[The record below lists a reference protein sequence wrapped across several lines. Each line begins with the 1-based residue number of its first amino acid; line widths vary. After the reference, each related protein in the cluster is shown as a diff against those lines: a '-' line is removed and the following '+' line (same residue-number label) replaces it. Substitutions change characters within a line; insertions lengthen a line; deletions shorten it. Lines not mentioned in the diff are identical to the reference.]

1 MLNRAWLPQF
11 FPNRAIGFSYGPKWG
26 NTGGDTMLI
35 GVPKEI
41 KDSEYRVGLVPS
53 TVRELTLNALRGRE
67 LTLAE
72 IKRVVK
78 TVTEGVNLGAA
89 STKIDAERVLSEAL
103 AGMDDA
109 VLKAVQANHLAL
121 QQLAAQGQ
129 SLRDSHVKKALDD
142 LERLEDAFIA
152 SVKEAAKKGSKQI
165 KDQWATVL
173 QQKQNVGTETAA
185 QIEATMEQFGD
196 QMRETV
202 KQQRRTALKAAEM
215 MAENFTT
222 LANGILIGLT
232 EGLQQ
237 GKRAPGEKPPK

>member
-1 MLNRAWLPQF
+1 MDADEVL
-11 FPNRAIGFSYGPKWG
+11 K
-26 NTGGDTMLI
+26 
-35 GVPKEI
+35 
-41 KDSEYRVGLVPS
+41 GLARESVKQGENLR
-53 TVRELTLNALRGRE
+53 TAVRELTLKALKSRE

-78 TVTEGVNLGAA
+78 TVTEGVSLGAA
-89 STKIDAERVLSEAL
+89 GAKIDAERVLGEAL

-121 QQLAAQGQ
+121 QQLSAQGQ
-129 SLRDSHVKKALDD
+129 NLRESHVKKALAE
-142 LERLEDAFIA
+142 LERLEDEFVA
-152 SVKEAAKKGSKQI
+152 SVKEATKKGSKQL
-165 KDQWATVL
+165 KDQWASVL
-173 QQKQNVGTETAA
+173 QQKQSVGLETAA

-196 QMRETV
+196 QMREAV
-202 KQQRRTALKAAEM
+202 KQQRRTAFKAAEV

-237 GKRAPGEKPPK
+237 GKKDK

>member
-1 MLNRAWLPQF
+1 MDADEVL
-11 FPNRAIGFSYGPKWG
+11 K
-26 NTGGDTMLI
+26 
-35 GVPKEI
+35 
-41 KDSEYRVGLVPS
+41 GLARESVKQGENLR
-53 TVRELTLNALRGRE
+53 TAVRELTLNALKSRE

-78 TVTEGVNLGAA
+78 SVTEGVNLGAA
-89 STKIDAERVLSEAL
+89 GAKIDAERVLGEAL

-109 VLKAVQANHLAL
+109 VLRAVQANHLAL
-121 QQLAAQGQ
+121 QQLSAQGQ
-129 SLRDSHVKKALDD
+129 NLRESHVKKALAE
-142 LERLEDAFIA
+142 LERLEDEFVA
-152 SVKEAAKKGSKQI
+152 SVKEATKKGSKQLN
-165 KDQWATVL
+165 DQWASVL
-173 QQKQNVGTETAA
+173 QQKQSVGLETAA

>member
-1 MLNRAWLPQF
+1 MDADEVL
-11 FPNRAIGFSYGPKWG
+11 K
-26 NTGGDTMLI
+26 
-35 GVPKEI
+35 
-41 KDSEYRVGLVPS
+41 GLARESVKQGENLR
-53 TVRELTLNALRGRE
+53 TAVRELTLNALKSRE

-89 STKIDAERVLSEAL
+89 GAKIDGERVLGEAL

-121 QQLAAQGQ
+121 QQLPQQGQ
-129 SLRDSHVKKALDD
+129 NLRESHLKKALED
-142 LERLEDAFIA
+142 LERLEDGFIA

-165 KDQWATVL
+165 KEQWAAVL
-173 QQKQNVGTETAA
+173 QQKQNIGTETAA

-196 QMRETV
+196 QMREAV
-202 KQQRRTALKAAEM
+202 KQQRRTAFKTAEV

-237 GKRAPGEKPPK
+237 GKRPPGDKTK